1 MKQLRLLDKEINILE
16 AALDVYRSMLL
27 NNTDKKELVANRL
40 LTISDIRRVIER
52 ANTLGA

>member
-1 MKQLRLLDKEINILE
+1 VKQLRLLDKEINVLE

-27 NNTDKKELVANRL
+27 NNTDETELVADRL
-40 LTISDIRRVIER
+40 LTVSDIRRVIDR

>member
-1 MKQLRLLDKEINILE
+1 MKQLRLLDKEINVLE

-27 NNTDKKELVANRL
+27 NNTDEKELVADRL

-52 ANTLGA
+52 ANVLGA

>member
-1 MKQLRLLDKEINILE
+1 MKQLRLLDKEINVLE

-27 NNTDKKELVANRL
+27 NNTDEKELVADRL

-52 ANTLGA
+52 ANKVGA

>member
-40 LTISDIRRVIER
+40 LTISDIRRVIKR

>member
-1 MKQLRLLDKEINILE
+1 MKQLRLLDKEINVLE

-27 NNTDKKELVANRL
+27 NNTDEKELVADRL

>member
-1 MKQLRLLDKEINILE
+1 VKQLRLLDKEINVLE

-27 NNTDKKELVANRL
+27 NNTDEKELVADRL

>member
-1 MKQLRLLDKEINILE
+1 VKQLRLLDKEINILE

>member
-27 NNTDKKELVANRL
+27 NNTDKKELVANGL

-52 ANTLGA
+52 ANT

>member
-1 MKQLRLLDKEINILE
+1 VKQLRLLDKEINILE

-27 NNTDKKELVANRL
+27 NNTDEKELVADRL

>member
-1 MKQLRLLDKEINILE
+1 VKQLRFLDKEINILE

>member
-27 NNTDKKELVANRL
+27 NNTDEKELVADGL

>member
-1 MKQLRLLDKEINILE
+1 MKQLRLLDKEINVLE

-27 NNTDKKELVANRL
+27 NNTDEKELVADRL

-52 ANTLGA
+52 ANILGA

>member
-1 MKQLRLLDKEINILE
+1 MKQLRFLDKEINILE